1 MLKREKNA
9 NQNYFKKTYG
19 RFESYISYMIAQQLQ
34 LLITLVILLPQ
45 VLILLF
51 QFPQFIS
58 YPFFYPRCFRF
69 HLPGVLQP

>member
-1 MLKREKNA
+1 MLKREKNVDHI
-9 NQNYFKKTYG
+9 KIKTYR
-19 RFESYISYMIAQQLQ
+19 RFESDISYMIAQQLE
-34 LLITLVILLPQ
+34 LLVTLVVLLPQ

-58 YPFFYPRCFRF
+58 DPFFYPRRFRF